1 MELERVAPELRD
13 AVARL
18 GGVPLERRIG
28 RTIGRVAPR
37 LMRWPREPGVRI
49 RRARVG
55 GVRVR
60 TYAPEALRSDAVLL
74 WVHGG
79 GMLIGAPQ
87 MDDRFCSETAARVGI
102 RVVSVDY
109 RLAPEHPFPAPLDDC
124 ARAYAGLVARG
135 LARIAV
141 GGQSAGAGL
150 AAALA
155 QRLLD
160 EGGPQ
165 PIAQLLDCP
174 MLDDR
179 TAADGALDDEAHFV
193 WDNRENRLGWRSLLG
208 QEPGAPGVP
217 EHAVPARRAD
227 LRGLPPA
234 WIGVGTIDLFHDE
247 DLAYAERLR
256 EAGVE
261 VDLHVVPGAPH
272 GLLAIAAGSALA
284 ERYRRA
290 AQDWLRARI

>member
-1 MELERVAPELRD
+1 VELERVAPELRD

-18 GGVPLERRIG
+18 GGVPLERRVGRAIG
-28 RTIGRVAPR
+28 RIAPR

-49 RRARVG
+49 GRARIG

-60 TYAPEALRSDAVLL
+60 TYAPPEVRSDAVLL
-74 WVHGG
+74 WIHGG
-79 GMLIGAPQ
+79 GMLIGAPA
-87 MDDRFCSETAARVGI
+87 MDDRFCSETAARLGI

-124 ARAYAGLVARG
+124 ARVFAGLIARG
-135 LARIAV
+135 DARIAL

-150 AAALA
+150 AAGLA

-179 TAADGALDDEAHFV
+179 TAADAARDDEAHFV

-208 QEPGAPGVP
+208 QEPGAPSAP
-217 EHAVPARRAD
+217 AHAVPARRAD
-227 LRGLPPA
+227 LVGLPPA
-234 WIGVGTIDLFHDE
+234 WIGVGSIDLFHDE
-247 DLAYAERLR
+247 DVAYADRLR
-256 EAGVE
+256 AAGADVE
-261 VDLHVVPGAPH
+261 LLVVPGAPH
-272 GLLAIAAGSALA
+272 GLLAVAARSALA